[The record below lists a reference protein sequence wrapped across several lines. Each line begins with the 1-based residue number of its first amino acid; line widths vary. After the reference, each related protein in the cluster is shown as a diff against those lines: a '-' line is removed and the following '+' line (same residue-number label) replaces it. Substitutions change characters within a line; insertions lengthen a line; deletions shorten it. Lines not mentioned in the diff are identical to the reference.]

1 MKCLLILLVVVHLGN
16 CADEVIYDEGD
27 YNYDEEVP
35 NKRYKKVNKLS
46 SYNQYSIAKVHG
58 KFRFLFVSVSFA
70 KLNCVRR
77 VSVLHNYSRFF
88 LCEIAT
94 FIY

>member
-16 CADEVIYDEGD
+16 SADEVIYDEGD

-46 SYNQYSIAKVHG
+46 SYCQGSWQV
-58 KFRFLFVSVSFA
+58 
-70 KLNCVRR
+70 
-77 VSVLHNYSRFF
+77 
-88 LCEIAT
+88 
-94 FIY
+94 

>member
-1 MKCLLILLVVVHLGN
+1 MNGPLVVVHLGN
-16 CADEVIYDEGD
+16 SADEVIYNEGD

-58 KFRFLFVSVSFA
+58 MFRFLFVSISFA
-70 KLNCVRR
+70 KMNCVRR
-77 VSVLHNYSRFF
+77 VSVLLYYSRFF